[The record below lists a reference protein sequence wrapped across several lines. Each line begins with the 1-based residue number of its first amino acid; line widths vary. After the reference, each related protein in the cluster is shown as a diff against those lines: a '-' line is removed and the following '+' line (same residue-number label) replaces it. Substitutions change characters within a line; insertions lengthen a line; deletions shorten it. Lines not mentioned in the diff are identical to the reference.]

1 MRFWIRSSDKD
12 QVSLSTT
19 LEIHEVPEL
28 TLSPVLF
35 TLDITAAENG
45 EEEIEKVD
53 QSKQDSERSPQV
65 GSDLRAD

>member
-1 MRFWIRSSDKD
+1 M
-12 QVSLSTT
+12 SLSTT